1 MIWMGNFFCIIRKL
15 LLSIANLAFTF
26 QLAHFTYLCRMEITT
41 FADFGLQEKILDV
54 LADSNLFEPTP
65 IQEKSF
71 KLILSGRDVMG
82 IAQTG
87 TGKTLAYLLPV
98 LKNWKYNKSGNPTVL
113 VLVPTRELVVQVA
126 EILENLTQNLTTRV
140 IGIYGGKNI
149 NTQKLLFND
158 GCDILVGT
166 PGRVMDLAIDNA
178 ISLKEVQKLVIDEF
192 DEMLNLGFRP
202 QLTHIFE
209 MMREKRQNILFSA
222 TMTEAVDAMLDEY
235 FANPV
240 EISLAKSGTPL
251 EKIQQTAYKVQNF
264 NTKINLLQYLL
275 TKHNDFSKV
284 LIFCNNKK
292 HADYLFTKIDELFPG
307 AFDVIHSNKSQ
318 NYRLSAM
325 KKFEQE
331 EVRGLI
337 TTDIM
342 ARGLDISN
350 ITHVIN
356 FEIPDVPEQYIHRIG
371 RTGRADK
378 EGNAIS
384 FVTKKEETLLLDI
397 ELLMDKEVL
406 FVEFPAEVKINPTK
420 IASEAEEVVMK
431 NAHTVKLEEGGGAFH
446 EKKDKNKKENWGG
459 PHKRKPAKKVGANR
473 AQQKTKSKAKRKK

>member
-1 MIWMGNFFCIIRKL
+1 
-15 LLSIANLAFTF
+15 
-26 QLAHFTYLCRMEITT
+26 MEKMT
-41 FADFGLQEKILDV
+41 FADFDLPEKILDV

-65 IQEKSF
+65 IQHKTLSP
-71 KLILSGRDVMG
+71 ILSGRDVMG

-98 LKNWKYNKSGNPTVL
+98 LKTWKYNKNGNPTVL
-113 VLVPTRELVVQVA
+113 ILVPTRELVVQVA
-126 EILENLTQNLTTRV
+126 GIVENLTQNITARV

-149 NTQKLLFND
+149 KTQKLLFAN

-178 ISLKEVQKLVIDEF
+178 ISLKEVQKLIIDEF
-192 DEMLNLGFRP
+192 DEMLNLGFKA
-202 QLTHIFE
+202 QLTHIFQ
-209 MMREKRQNILFSA
+209 MMKEKRQNILFSA
-222 TMTEAVDAMLDEY
+222 TMTEAVDALLFEY

-251 EKIQQTAYKVQNF
+251 EKIEQIGYKVENF
-264 NTKINLLQYLL
+264 NTKINLLENLL
-275 TKHNDFSKV
+275 KTDADFSKV

-292 HADYLFTKIDELFPG
+292 HADLLYTKIEELFPDQ
-307 AFDVIHSNKSQ
+307 FDVIHSNKSQ
-318 NYRLSAM
+318 NYRLNAM
-325 KKFEQE
+325 RSFEKK

-342 ARGLDISN
+342 ARGLDISD

-356 FEIPDVPEQYIHRIG
+356 FEIPEVPEQYIHRIG

-378 EGNAIS
+378 NGIAVS
-384 FVTKKEETLLLDI
+384 FVSKNEESQLLDI
-397 ELLMDKEVL
+397 EILMDKSVIIK
-406 FVEFPAEVKINPTK
+406 EFPAEVKINPVK
-420 IASEAEEVVMK
+420 IASEKDEVVMK

-459 PHKRKPAKKVGANR
+459 PHA
-473 AQQKTKSKAKRKK
+473 

>member
-1 MIWMGNFFCIIRKL
+1 
-15 LLSIANLAFTF
+15 
-26 QLAHFTYLCRMEITT
+26 MEKTT
-41 FADFGLQEKILDV
+41 FADFELPEKILDV

-65 IQEKSF
+65 IQQKSL
-71 KLILSGRDVMG
+71 KPILSGRDVMG

-98 LKNWKYNKSGNPTVL
+98 LKMWKYNKSGNPTVL
-113 VLVPTRELVVQVA
+113 VLVPTRELVVQVS
-126 EILENLTQNLTTRV
+126 EILQNLTQNITARV
-140 IGIYGGKNI
+140 IGIYGGVNI
-149 NTQKLLFND
+149 NTQKLVFNN

-178 ISLKEVQKLVIDEF
+178 ISLKEVQKLIIDEF

-209 MMREKRQNILFSA
+209 MMKPKRQNILFAA

-235 FANPV
+235 FANPI

-251 EKIQQTAYKVQNF
+251 EKIEQIAYKVENF
-264 NTKINLLQYLL
+264 NTKINLLEYLL
-275 TKHNDFSKV
+275 KTQTDFSKV

-292 HADYLFTKIDELFPG
+292 HVDLLFTKIDELFPEE
-307 AFDVIHSNKSQ
+307 FDVIHSNKSQ
-318 NYRLSAM
+318 NYRLNAM
-325 KKFEQE
+325 RSFENQ

-342 ARGLDISN
+342 ARGLDISD

-356 FEIPDVPEQYIHRIG
+356 FEIPEVPEQYIHRIG

-378 EGNAIS
+378 DGIAVS
-384 FVTKKEETLLLDI
+384 FVTKKEEPLLLDI
-397 ELLMDKEVL
+397 EILMDKEL
-406 FVEFPAEVKINPTK
+406 NLKEFPTEVKINPVK
-420 IASEAEEVVMK
+420 IASEKEEVKMK
-431 NAHTVKLEEGGGAFH
+431 MHLVKLEEGGGAFH

-459 PHKRKPAKKVGANR
+459 PHKRKAPKKIGANR